1 MTKSFE
7 FIEHRI
13 SLQDDLIQILTEP
26 VEFSYL
32 NMDISKHIEYPI
44 GANGHKGATAILIGL
59 SNTVQVEKRQVNS
72 YPEFFG
78 ELGGLF
84 EFLSTVA
91 SVLIVLTQ
99 GGTVYLHMIRSLFQT
114 RVDGTD
120 IGP

>member
-1 MTKSFE
+1 MQDVLAFKISQENPVTKQFE

-26 VEFSYL
+26 AEFSYL

-44 GANGHKGATAILIGL
+44 VADGHKGSTAIQIGL

-91 SVLIVLTQ
+91 SVLIIMT
-99 GGTVYLHMIRSLFQT
+99 
-114 RVDGTD
+114 
-120 IGP
+120 